1 MAERVREPD
10 LAVGAPRGRPPL
22 SVVVGGAAR
31 AGTLMHRGALIY
43 SGDARTDDVTITF
56 DLRAGSEGG

>member
-1 MAERVREPD
+1 
-10 LAVGAPRGRPPL
+10 
-22 SVVVGGAAR
+22 
-31 AGTLMHRGALIY
+31 MHRGALIY